1 MKCSETIIAKWAH
14 SEVCSLQIMCPK
26 LGELVCGSY
35 GLLINNMDICSE
47 KKLYVTKMETQINF
61 EFWSTKSSKPD
72 IECFIWCDTKVD
84 FKAKQS
90 LLVSST
96 FLDSQMNLAS
106 INYLHMSQ
114 KEDYYITSPYRVY
127 SIVKNQICHQG
138 MVPCESRV
146 HFIWKRD
153 TICQARFVCSS
164 LSENVCGDSL
174 LQMSSIGQ
182 SMSLLNKFSHQI
194 YLSDLLILFMA
205 KDFNST
211 FFVVELFLNIK
222 TAGKSDQRKVS
233 VNLTNKF
240 DG

>member
-1 MKCSETIIAKWAH
+1 MTFFFVGFRGHREVSVGIAF
-14 SEVCSLQIMCPK
+14 L
-26 LGELVCGSY
+26 
-35 GLLINNMDICSE
+35 LLINNMYICSE

-114 KEDYYITSPYRVY
+114 KENYYITSPYRVY
-127 SIVKNQICHQG
+127 SIVKNQICQQS

>member
-14 SEVCSLQIMCPK
+14 TEVCSMQIMCPK

-106 INYLHMSQ
+106 INYLHMSH

-127 SIVKNQICHQG
+127 SIVKNQICQQS

-174 LQMSSIGQ
+174 LQMSSIG
-182 SMSLLNKFSHQI
+182 
-194 YLSDLLILFMA
+194 
-205 KDFNST
+205 
-211 FFVVELFLNIK
+211 
-222 TAGKSDQRKVS
+222 
-233 VNLTNKF
+233 
-240 DG
+240 